1 MNAKSSSLKL
11 SLPIAA
17 ALLAGGCSTVPAGF
31 GVAVE
36 GDHVVWE
43 GMARPKL
50 VRLPQ
55 SPATIQ
61 RAVTVTGEFPGH
73 PIHGVWSAPNTVS
86 EQPVAVGMS
95 GADAAFLRELA
106 RSDGDTYAGP
116 VETPSET
123 AGASR

>member
-11 SLPIAA
+11 SLFTAA
-17 ALLAGGCSTVPAGF
+17 ALLAGGCSTVPAGY

-36 GDHVVWE
+36 GDHVIWE
-43 GMARPKL
+43 AVGRPKL

-55 SPATIQ
+55 SPAASQ
-61 RAVTVTGEFPGH
+61 QAVATTGEFPGH
-73 PIHGVWSAPNTVS
+73 PIQGVWSAPITVS
-86 EQPVAVGMS
+86 EQPVSVGVT

-106 RSDGDTYAGP
+106 RSDGDIYACP

-123 AGASR
+123 AVASR